1 MSDDGDVEGEASSS
15 ESSGRI
21 PSSSRLSGVPEEDLC
36 EAVNLFVQPSGVD
49 FNQSYKKTVIYHSSV
64 QACSL

>member
-1 MSDDGDVEGEASSS
+1 MSDDGDVEGEATSS

-36 EAVNLFVQPSGVD
+36 EAVNLFV
-49 FNQSYKKTVIYHSSV
+49 
-64 QACSL
+64 